1 MKISVKKNTYNK
13 MRKYCHQGEKHDNLV
28 NRLIDIASE
37 EREEINLSEETVKN
51 LLSRGYSNDI
61 DEALNVLMDKTKQIR
76 RGAKSKLMKVKG

>member
-1 MKISVKKNTYNK
+1 